1 MERKTLRVFIILS
14 VLSILGIIVVQTYWF
29 KKAFNLEVQEFSQKV
44 DESLVQVA
52 QRLSAYNESGSPELQ
67 PVKQQNPN
75 YFIVSVN
82 DAINPSVLEAFIKQ
96 EFIKQRLNID
106 FEYAIYDCQENAM
119 KYGNYICQTENCN
132 PEKASNFPFP
142 KLKDDNYYFGVYFP
156 HKNQQLLNQ
165 MGIWIF
171 SSVVLLIVVMFFAY
185 SLFFIL
191 RQRKL
196 SEIQTDFINNMTHE
210 FKTPIAT
217 VAISSKVLM
226 DPEIVHTPKR
236 LTKYAGLIKGEIDRL
251 QGQVE
256 TVLQMARVGKD
267 PQALQIKPINSHQ
280 ILESIHSN
288 FKDMHKGDGAKFD
301 IFLNAKYHIIKADTL
316 HLTNILHN
324 LLDNALKYCTV
335 RPEINIE
342 TSNQKNWLLIK
353 ITDNGIGISAK
364 HQKLIF
370 KQFYRV
376 PTGNIHN
383 VKGFGLGLNYV
394 KTMVKAHKGKI
405 LLESEI
411 GKGSCFI
418 LKFPISREERISVFS
433 T

>member
-52 QRLSAYNESGSPELQ
+52 QRLSVFNESGSPELQ

-119 KYGNYICQTENCN
+119 KYGNYICQTGNCN
-132 PEKASNFPFP
+132 PDKASNFPFP
-142 KLKDDNYYFGVYFP
+142 NLKEDNYYFGVYFP
-156 HKNQQLLNQ
+156 NKNQQLLNQ

-171 SSVVLLIVVMFFAY
+171 SSIVLLVVVMFFAY

-226 DPEIVHTPKR
+226 DPDISNSPER
-236 LTKYAGLIKGEIDRL
+236 LSKYAGLINGEIDRL

-256 TVLQMARVGKD
+256 TVLQMARVGKN
-267 PQALQIKPINSHQ
+267 PQSLQIKPINTHK
-280 ILESIHSN
+280 IIEKIYSN
-288 FKDMHKGDGAKFD
+288 FKDMHKSENAQ
-301 IFLNAKYHIIKADTL
+301 IVIHLNAKNHIINADSL

-324 LLDNALKYCTV
+324 LLDNALKYCAENPQIV
-335 RPEINIE
+335 IE
-342 TSNQKNWLLIK
+342 SYNHKNRLVIK
-353 ITDNGIGISAK
+353 IKDNGIGISPK

-370 KQFYRV
+370 KKFYRV
-376 PTGNIHN
+376 PTGNVHN

-394 KTMVKAHKGKI
+394 KTMVKAQKGKI
-405 LLESEI
+405 LLENDLE
-411 GKGSCFI
+411 KGSCFI
-418 LKFPISREERISVFS
+418 LKFPISSVEKTSAFS
-433 T
+433 I